1 MEELVSKMKVVLAS
15 TFAIYLKAHNF
26 HWNVEGPTF
35 PMFHD
40 FFGDLYQEYF
50 SAVDPIAEE
59 IRTLGAYAPGSLVR
73 FKEDSVVKDEI
84 NIPSAL
90 SMATKLKE
98 DNMKIIVILK
108 ETQKL
113 AEKENAVG
121 LANFLQDRIDR
132 HYKHDW
138 MLRSVTKA

>member
-15 TFAIYLKAHNF
+15 TFSIYLKAHNF
-26 HWNVEGPTF
+26 HWNVEGPNF

-40 FFGDLYQEYF
+40 FFGDLYEEYF

>member
-73 FKEDSVVKDEI
+73 YMEDSVVKDEI

-90 SMATKLKE
+90 SMASKLKE

-138 MLRSVTKA
+138 MLKSVTKA

>member
-26 HWNVEGPTF
+26 HWNVEGPNF

-40 FFGDLYQEYF
+40 FFGDLYEEYF

-59 IRTLGAYAPGSLVR
+59 IRTLGAYAPGSFVR
-73 FKEDSVVKDEI
+73 YKEDSVVADEI

-90 SMATKLKE
+90 SMASKLKE

-108 ETQKL
+108 ETQKI

-121 LANFLQDRIDR
+121 LANFLQDRIDK

-138 MLRSVTKA
+138 MLRSITKA

>member
-73 FKEDSVVKDEI
+73 YMEDSVVKDEI

-90 SMATKLKE
+90 SMASKLKE

-121 LANFLQDRIDR
+121 LANFLQDRFDR

-138 MLRSVTKA
+138 MLKSVTKA

>member
-26 HWNVEGPTF
+26 HWNVEGPNF

-40 FFGDLYQEYF
+40 FFGDLYEEYF

>member
-59 IRTLGAYAPGSLVR
+59 IRTLGAYAPGSFVR
-73 FKEDSVVKDEI
+73 YMEDSVVKDEI

-90 SMATKLKE
+90 SMASKLKE

>member
-35 PMFHD
+35 PMFHE
-40 FFGDLYQEYF
+40 FFGDLYEEYF

-59 IRTLGAYAPGSLVR
+59 IRTLGAYAPGSFVR
-73 FKEDSVVKDEI
+73 FEEDSVVKDEI

>member
-73 FKEDSVVKDEI
+73 FKEDSIVKDEI

-121 LANFLQDRIDR
+121 LANFLQDRIDI

>member
-26 HWNVEGPTF
+26 HWNVEGPNF
-35 PMFHD
+35 PQFHS
-40 FFGDLYQEYF
+40 FFGDLYEEYF

-59 IRTLGAYAPGSLVR
+59 IRTLGAYAPGSFVR
-73 FKEDSVVKDEI
+73 FAEDSIVKDEI

-98 DNMKIIVILK
+98 DNMKIIVLLK
-108 ETQKL
+108 ETQKI

-138 MLRSVTKA
+138 MLRSITKA

>member
-26 HWNVEGPTF
+26 HWNVEGPNF
-35 PMFHD
+35 PQFHE
-40 FFGDLYQEYF
+40 FFGNVYEEYF

-59 IRTLGAYAPGSLVR
+59 IRTLGAYAPGSFVR
-73 FKEDSVVKDEI
+73 YMEDSIVKDEI

-90 SMATKLKE
+90 SMASKLKE
-98 DNMKIIVILK
+98 DNMKIIVLLK
-108 ETQKL
+108 ETQKI

-138 MLRSVTKA
+138 MLRSITKA